1 MSEMILPGTY
11 IEVRAEGLISAGRIS
26 TGNIGI
32 VGTASKGPVNQPV
45 LISSLAEAKEEFGE
59 GDPSNATL
67 MTALELIYKN
77 GGRTVY
83 AVQTGQKSQ
92 YTFKVAQ
99 DDGKTK
105 PVLTLQARKSEDANN
120 LKIKVSDAPK
130 DSENG
135 DASKSQPIDKA
146 SKKVT
151 VKLFEGNKIIET
163 HTVTSFQDLVKQ
175 VNAKDDSRINAV
187 DLDEGSKKDLPPTVD
202 GTEGKFEGGQNINY
216 KDGLQ
221 ALEQEIVNIVVLAGQ
236 DVTQKDMLNELTG
249 HLKTTAGIKR
259 ERIGVIDAGK
269 IDRVK
274 GMPENVPEDD
284 RLIVVAPGVFLK
296 SSDKSSDQVSGSYLA
311 AAVAGLI
318 SSLPVQTSPTN
329 KLLVLKGL
337 TANFNSSQL
346 EKLVQNQILAVEKRN
361 GFRIVKGVTTNKG
374 AWKQITTRRI
384 VDYAIYGV
392 RSSCDPYIGKL
403 NNIRVRSAMK
413 ATLDG
418 FLTRMVDNEALVSY
432 QLDVSA
438 TRAQEIAG
446 ETMVT
451 MTLMPTFSIDFVK
464 VTMYLS

>member
-1 MSEMILPGTY
+1 MSGMILPGTY

-67 MTALELIYKN
+67 MTALALIYKN

-83 AVQTGQKSQ
+83 AVCTGQRSQ
-92 YTFKVAQ
+92 YTFKE
-99 DDGKTK
+99 DEKST
-105 PVLTLQARKSEDANN
+105 PILTLQARKSGNANN
-120 LKIKVSDAPK
+120 LKVKVSDAPK
-130 DSENG
+130 DLENG
-135 DASKSQPIDKA
+135 EASKSEPTGKDP
-146 SKKVT
+146 KKVT
-151 VKLFEGNKIIET
+151 VKLFEGNKTIESY
-163 HTVTSFQDLVKQ
+163 TVTSFQDLAKQ
-175 VNAKDDSRINAV
+175 VNNKDDSPISAV
-187 DLDEGSKKDLPPTVD
+187 DLNEDSKKDLPPKVD
-202 GTEGKFEGGQNINY
+202 GTDGKFEGGQDIDY
-216 KDGLQ
+216 SEGLV
-221 ALEQEIVNIVVLAGQ
+221 ALEKELVNIVVLAGQ
-236 DVTQKDMLNELTG
+236 DIKKGGMLDALQA
-249 HLKTTAGIKR
+249 HLKKTAGIKR
-259 ERIGVIDAGK
+259 ERIGIIGTGLDEKGK
-269 IDRVK
+269 DK
-274 GMPENVPEDD
+274 LPSDVPVND
-284 RLIVVAPGVFLK
+284 RLILVTPGIVATTTGKETNL
-296 SSDKSSDQVSGSYLA
+296 SGGYLA
-311 AAVAGLI
+311 AAVAGVL

-329 KLLVLKGL
+329 KTLVLEGL
-337 TANFNSSQL
+337 TTEFNSGEL
-346 EKLVQNQILAVEKRN
+346 EKCVQNRMLTVEKRN
-361 GFRIVKGVTTNKG
+361 GFRIVKGITTHNG
-374 AWKQITTRRI
+374 AWRQITTRRI

-403 NNIRVRSAMK
+403 NNTRVRSAMK

>member
-83 AVQTGQKSQ
+83 AVRTGQRSQ
-92 YTFKVAQ
+92 YTFKIAQ
-99 DDGKTK
+99 DDQETT
-105 PVLTLQARKSEDANN
+105 PVLTLQARTSGDADN
-120 LKIKVSDAPK
+120 LKIKVS
-130 DSENG
+130 E
-135 DASKSQPIDKA
+135 ASKDLENSDTGGSPSTD
-146 SKKVT
+146 KVT
-151 VKLFEGNKIIET
+151 VKLFEGNKTKET
-163 HTVTSFQDLVKQ
+163 ESYTVTSFQDLATQ
-175 VNAKDDSRINAV
+175 VNDQADSLISAADLNEALKDT
-187 DLDEGSKKDLPPTVD
+187 LPPKVD
-202 GTEGKFEGGQNINY
+202 GTDGKFEGGQDIDY
-216 KDGLQ
+216 PAGLA
-221 ALEQEIVNIVVLAGQ
+221 ALEKEIVNIVVLAGQ
-236 DVTQKDMLNELTG
+236 DIKQAKMLEALQT
-249 HLKTTAGIKR
+249 HLKTTANIKR
-259 ERIGVIDAGK
+259 ERIGVIGTSLEEAIPPANDIPA
-269 IDRVK
+269 
-274 GMPENVPEDD
+274 DD
-284 RLIVVAPGVFLK
+284 RLILVTPGIVTKTADIKTNL
-296 SSDKSSDQVSGSYLA
+296 SGGYLA
-311 AAVAGLI
+311 AAVAGVI

-329 KLLVLKGL
+329 KTLVLEGL
-337 TANFNSSQL
+337 TTEFNSGEL
-346 EKLVQNQILAVEKRN
+346 EKCVQNRMLTVEKRN
-361 GFRIVKGVTTNKG
+361 GFRIVKGITTHNG
-374 AWKQITTRRI
+374 AWRQITTRRI

-403 NNIRVRSAMK
+403 NNTRVRSAMK